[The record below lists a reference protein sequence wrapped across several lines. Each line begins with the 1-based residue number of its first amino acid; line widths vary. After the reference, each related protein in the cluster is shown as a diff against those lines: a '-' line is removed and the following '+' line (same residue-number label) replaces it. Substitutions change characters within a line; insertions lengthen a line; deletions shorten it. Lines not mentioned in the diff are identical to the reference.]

1 MFDDFDDIWESAKE
15 TTDKFTNEFDKTPDN
30 EKKNMSETS
39 NNDSKEENE
48 QSAFTYVSEDNAID
62 TVKEYD
68 ENSFYFQDVENKPEH
83 YFETD
88 VDKILENIRLENENK
103 INQKDKYRRDSINVI
118 DQALLNKKKRE
129 AEQLKLDQK
138 KNEFQS
144 LLKKA
149 QYNLG
154 NKYAQNYGVINT
166 QSGFL
171 KKEHNTLMF
180 GKSLKE
186 NEQLLKIKLPN
197 FDNFSYLNLKVSISG
212 KYNDDNVMYLGIAS
226 DTHYWAIQRGPK
238 KNLQWHYDVYN
249 NNEVKS
255 SKKKISYLGSVEKDL
270 SFNIE
275 FDRIKNLTNIVV
287 NNGNK
292 EVDWIP
298 KNSIIPINQLYV
310 IIHRGNKNDTYL
322 IDNIQIDINKSY
334 PQINNSSNNLEE
346 PNDTTDDIRPT
357 KQIKKPK
364 KIKKSTRNNTI
375 DEEDDDETKCQSVLN
390 KYYFTL
396 FLLLIAFSYI
406 FFV

>member
-15 TTDKFTNEFDKTPDN
+15 TTDKFTNEFDKTVDK

-171 KKEHNTLMF
+171 KKEDNTLMF

-226 DTHYWAIQRGPK
+226 DRHYWAIQRGPK

-292 EVDWIP
+292 EVEWIP

-357 KQIKKPK
+357 KPK
-364 KIKKSTRNNTI
+364 KSKKSPRNNII

-406 FFV
+406 FFL

>member
-15 TTDKFTNEFDKTPDN
+15 NTDKFTNEFDKTVDN

-39 NNDSKEENE
+39 NNNSKEENE

-83 YFETD
+83 YFDTD

-154 NKYAQNYGVINT
+154 NKYAQNYGVINQ

-171 KKEHNTLMF
+171 KKDNNTLMF

-226 DTHYWAIQRGPK
+226 DSHYWAIQRGPK
-238 KNLQWHYDVYN
+238 KNLQWHYDVY

-292 EVDWIP
+292 QVEWIP

-310 IIHRGNKNDTYL
+310 IIHRGNKNDTYS

-334 PQINNSSNNLEE
+334 PKINNSSNNVEE

-364 KIKKSTRNNTI
+364 KIKQSTRNNII

-406 FFV
+406 FFL

>member
-15 TTDKFTNEFDKTPDN
+15 TTDKFTNEFDKTVDK

-171 KKEHNTLMF
+171 KKEDNTLMF

-226 DTHYWAIQRGPK
+226 DRHYWAIQRGPK

-255 SKKKISYLGSVEKDL
+255 SKKK
-270 SFNIE
+270 N
-275 FDRIKNLTNIVV
+275 
-287 NNGNK
+287 
-292 EVDWIP
+292 
-298 KNSIIPINQLYV
+298 
-310 IIHRGNKNDTYL
+310 
-322 IDNIQIDINKSY
+322 
-334 PQINNSSNNLEE
+334 
-346 PNDTTDDIRPT
+346 
-357 KQIKKPK
+357 
-364 KIKKSTRNNTI
+364 
-375 DEEDDDETKCQSVLN
+375 
-390 KYYFTL
+390 
-396 FLLLIAFSYI
+396 
-406 FFV
+406 